1 MGWLWLI
8 VIGGAAFVALWR
20 AGVSRGLATFVGT
33 ALALGAAGY
42 AWQQHAGLAGHPV
55 KADAEAIEI
64 DPGLAEFRAAIMPG
78 VADDQ
83 AVLAEADNQLR
94 AGDPTAAA
102 QGIMSA
108 IAKRPGDAALWS
120 GLGGAIAAHD
130 GGQVSPA
137 ALIAFRR
144 AVALAPNEPGPP
156 FLLGLAYVQAGELDA
171 AKVAWMRTLAL
182 APKYAPYRIEIA
194 ERLVMIDQIKAM
206 KAGEAAQ
213 RQRQTGG

>member
-55 KADAEAIEI
+55 KADAEAIEV

-78 VADDQ
+78 NEAELAAAD
-83 AVLAEADNQLR
+83 EKLR
-94 AGDPTAAA
+94 AGDSTGAA
-102 QGIMSA
+102 QIILDAIKRQPDSA
-108 IAKRPGDAALWS
+108 PLWA
-120 GLGGAIAAHD
+120 GLGGAIVGHD

-144 AVALAPNEPGPP
+144 AVALAPDAPGPP
-156 FLLGLAYVQAGELDA
+156 FMLGLAYIQAGELDA

-182 APKYAPYRIEIA
+182 APKDAPYRIEIA